1 MLITKEHTT
10 LHLVKTRQKVV
21 VGTSKKGLDV
31 GPTYLV
37 IGPATDGTWMFKT
50 LSDPA
55 WTTVDTKGQCHNHY
69 YQGYTRAV
77 QPLELAAF
85 AQHQANL
92 GQLCLLFK

>member
-21 VGTSKKGLDV
+21 VGTSKKGLEV

-50 LSDPA
+50 LSDPD
-55 WTTVDTKGQCHNHY
+55 WTSVDTKGRCHNRFYDGH
-69 YQGYTRAV
+69 TRAV
-77 QPLELAAF
+77 QPLEQAAF

-92 GQLCLLFK
+92 GQLCLF

>member
-50 LSDPA
+50 LSDPD
-55 WTTVDTKGQCHNHY
+55 WTSVDTKGRCHNRFYDGH
-69 YQGYTRAV
+69 TRAV
-77 QPLELAAF
+77 QPLELLAF
-85 AQHQANL
+85 WQHKIQLAQ
-92 GQLCLLFK
+92 GQLL